1 MFEEVCVGQLSPH
14 SVTTAVW
21 DDEQMDSLQG
31 HPAHGIDCI
40 AAEGTEKKWHTVIDH
55 SLCPAARG
63 PAPLI
68 PE

>member
-1 MFEEVCVGQLSPH
+1 M
-14 SVTTAVW
+14 W

-31 HPAHGIDCI
+31 HPAHGINSM
-40 AAEGTEKKWHTVIDH
+40 AAEGTGKEWHTVIDH

-68 PE
+68 SEKKNT